1 MSFFAPRKAGRNRL
15 NRAGYLTA
23 SFVSSLDNTASI
35 ACAARLSVPANP
47 LSQNFPFG
55 ARSSLS
61 ALLPYYIFIHIKI
74 AEWHAFAS
82 SRRPDL
88 RPRFCR
94 FPLPFPLFVLLISR
108 LAFICAR
115 SMPQEYRLRLSVRF
129 DRSFRSSFAYRY
141 YDQYSACASA
151 SKFYRPL
158 RICPARSLSCG
169 RAYLCGHLPF
179 YGANC
184 IILKKRSVCV

>member
-1 MSFFAPRKAGRNRL
+1 MIPQRPPIG
-15 NRAGYLTA
+15 
-23 SFVSSLDNTASI
+23 SLDNTA
-35 ACAARLSVPANP
+35 ARLASPP
-47 LSQNFPFG
+47 PQT
-55 ARSSLS
+55 RSLKTSHLAH
-61 ALLPYYIFIHIKI
+61 ALHSPRSCLPYYIFIHIKI

-108 LAFICAR
+108 LAFLCAR
-115 SMPQEYRLRLSVRF
+115 SMPQECRLRLSVRF

-141 YDQYSACASA
+141 YDQYSVCASA
-151 SKFYRPL
+151 SKFSRSL
-158 RICPARSLSCG
+158 RICHVRFLSCG

-179 YGANC
+179 YGAKC